1 MTGIP
6 GPSAGGI
13 PPGVGLAPPPSVAMP
28 YWPHDEAVGE
38 GEDLVRQRELA
49 LQDAEADQ
57 QMSTGDLER
66 DAERT
71 RERVNDSV
79 VELRDRLGLS
89 PEASHAHGPFA
100 PVRRHPFTVAV
111 AAAGAATAAVVGVH
125 VIRDHRRSSK
135 AAREAAREAIK
146 ETERRRKAARKAAR
160 RRWSAT
166 KGAFSAAALSVGKRR
181 KRAMRRLA
189 RH

>member
-6 GPSAGGI
+6 GPSADGI
-13 PPGVGLAPPPSVAMP
+13 PPGVGLAPPPSVSMP
-28 YWPHDEAVGE
+28 YWPHPDARNE

-57 QMSTGDLER
+57 YRSTAELQR
-66 DAERT
+66 DAEQT
-71 RERVNDSV
+71 RERVNADV
-79 VELRDRLGLS
+79 LQLRSRLGLD
-89 PEASHAHGPFA
+89 PDAPHAHGPFA

>member
-1 MTGIP
+1 M
-6 GPSAGGI
+6 
-13 PPGVGLAPPPSVAMP
+13 
-28 YWPHDEAVGE
+28 
-38 GEDLVRQRELA
+38 RQHELA

-57 QMSTGDLER
+57 QSPLDELER

-79 VELRDRLGLS
+79 VELRDRLGLD

-125 VIRDHRRSSK
+125 RHSRPPQVFQG

-160 RRWSAT
+160 RRWSAA
-166 KGAFSAAALSVGKRR
+166 KGAFRRGRVVGREAAQEGDAATRAPLRRREATANRRAAARR
-181 KRAMRRLA
+181 FACPRT
-189 RH
+189 